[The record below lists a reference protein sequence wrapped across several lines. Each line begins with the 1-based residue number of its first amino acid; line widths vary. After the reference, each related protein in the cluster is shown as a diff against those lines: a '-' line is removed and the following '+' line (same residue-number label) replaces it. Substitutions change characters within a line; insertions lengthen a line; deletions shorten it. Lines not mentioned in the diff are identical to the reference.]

1 MFKKV
6 VLGAAAATAAAAIG
20 FVALAS
26 DLQGRSNPD
35 DIAAAKRWNNKIISE
50 GFSVPS
56 RQSHLSV
63 LSGTS
68 SDSPLD
74 LLIIGGGAS
83 GCGCALDAAT
93 RGLKVG
99 LVERDDFSSGTSSR
113 STKLVHG
120 GTYMRCF
127 ESFFS
132 CSTHPPT
139 ISSR

>member
-1 MFKKV
+1 MLKKII
-6 VLGAAAATAAAAIG
+6 LGTSAATAAVAIG
-20 FVALAS
+20 FVVLQS
-26 DLQGRSNPD
+26 DLHARSNPD
-35 DIAAAKRWNNKIISE
+35 DIAAAKRWNSKIISE
-50 GFSVPS
+50 GISVPS
-56 RQSHLSV
+56 RLSHLSV

-68 SDSPLD
+68 SESPLD

-120 GTYMRCF
+120 GENFM
-127 ESFFS
+127 
-132 CSTHPPT
+132 
-139 ISSR
+139 ISYLLLLPIELVH

>member
-1 MFKKV
+1 MLKKII
-6 VLGAAAATAAAAIG
+6 LGTSAATAAVAIG
-20 FVALAS
+20 FVVLQS
-26 DLQGRSNPD
+26 DLHARSNPE

-50 GFSVPS
+50 GISVPS
-56 RQSHLSV
+56 RLSHLAV

-93 RGLKVG
+93 RGLNVG

-120 GTYMRCF
+120 GQITCF
-127 ESFFS
+127 YYSWNWF
-132 CSTHPPT
+132 
-139 ISSR
+139 IR